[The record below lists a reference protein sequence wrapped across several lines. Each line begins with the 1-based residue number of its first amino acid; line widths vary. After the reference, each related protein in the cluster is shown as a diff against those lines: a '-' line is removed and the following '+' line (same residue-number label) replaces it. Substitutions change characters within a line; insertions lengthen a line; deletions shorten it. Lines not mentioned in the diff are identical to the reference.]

1 MKRKNVFLPLIIT
14 AVLTMQFLGTA
25 LPEDLSL
32 LHEKTF
38 ATTPGK
44 LLKVETQSGSVKIET
59 WDKNEVYIKVY
70 GNNKAKEKLEFKF
83 QDEDWGVSI
92 VSKRKDSFWGFN
104 WGHSLRVRFEIMVPK
119 SYNAKVSTSGGNIGV
134 KNLSG
139 NIDGK
144 TSGGD
149 LKLYDN
155 MGNTNVSTSGGD
167 IIVKN
172 NNGNTKAST
181 SGGDISVVDFNGDLE
196 VSTSGG
202 DVELKGG
209 KARIDASTSGGDI
222 KLDYWGEN
230 LGIDLSTSGGDID
243 VYLPADFN
251 AKANLKT
258 SGGSISCELT
268 TNNVIKISSSR
279 FEADLN
285 KGGKSLICRTSGG
298 DIEVKKK

>member
-1 MKRKNVFLPLIIT
+1 MKKKNIFLPLLFTILFTLLCIQT
-14 AVLTMQFLGTA
+14 AFPQ
-25 LPEDLSL
+25 ELSL

-38 ATTPGK
+38 ATSPGK
-44 LLKVETQSGSVKIET
+44 LLKIEAQSGSVKVET
-59 WDKNEVYIKVY
+59 WDKNDVYVKVL
-70 GNNKAKEKLEFKF
+70 GNDKAKEKLEFKF
-83 QDEDWGVSI
+83 EEEDWGVYISA
-92 VSKRKDSFWGFN
+92 KKKGGFWSFN
-104 WGHSLRVRFEIMVPK
+104 WGKSPHVRFEIMVPK
-119 SYNAKVSTSGGNIGV
+119 SYNAKVSTSGGNIGI
-134 KNLSG
+134 KNLTG
-139 NIDGK
+139 NIEGK

-155 MGNTNVSTSGGD
+155 VGNTNASTSGGD
-167 IIVKN
+167 IIIKN
-172 NNGNTKAST
+172 NKGNTKAST

-196 VSTSGG
+196 VATSGG
-202 DVELKGG
+202 DIEMKGG
-209 KARIDASTSGGDI
+209 NARIDASTSGGDV

-243 VYLPADFN
+243 VFLPVDFS

-258 SGGSISCELT
+258 SGGDISCDLS

-298 DIEVKKK
+298 DIQVRKK

>member
-1 MKRKNVFLPLIIT
+1 MKRKNVFLPLFVM
-14 AVLTMQFLGTA
+14 AVLAMQFLGTA

-38 ATTPGK
+38 ATAPGK

-59 WDKNEVYIKVY
+59 WDKNEVHIKVY
-70 GNNKAKEKLEFKF
+70 GNEKAKEKLEFKF
-83 QDEDWGVSI
+83 NEEDWGVYI
-92 VSKRKDSFWGFN
+92 ATKRKDSFWGFN
-104 WGHSLRVRFEIMVPK
+104 WGHSLHVRFEIMVPK
-119 SYNAKVSTSGGNIGV
+119 SYNTKVSTSGGNIGV
-134 KNLSG
+134 KNLAG

-155 MGNTNVSTSGGD
+155 VGNTNVSTSGGD
-167 IIVKN
+167 VTIKN
-172 NNGNTKAST
+172 NKGNTHAST
-181 SGGDISVVDFNGDLE
+181 SGGNISVTDFNGDLE

-209 KARIDASTSGGDI
+209 NAKIDASTSGGDV

-230 LGIDLSTSGGDID
+230 LGIDLSTSGGDIT
-243 VYLPADFN
+243 VYLPADFS

-268 TNNVIKISSSR
+268 TNNVVKISSSR

-285 KGGKSLICRTSGG
+285 KGGKNLTCHTSGG
-298 DIEVKKK
+298 DIDVKKK